1 MSFLD
6 QLAKNLNTQTEFFTQ
21 LSNISKNSR
30 VRTTDKPELEL
41 KQKADV
47 QSSKEAN
54 DSQIKDTQVQNK
66 TKAEEKED
74 FKVEKENFFSTAK
87 KVFKEYKVKADK
99 SVKEKDEPKLQDE
112 LETAD
117 QALDLIFGLVDPQL
131 QAQIELQSLAPKPD
145 LSAALEALEIRPD
158 VKEPDPELLDFFL
171 DRIDLKVSS
180 EIETLTKEIV
190 NLDLNSSEGI
200 AEILEI
206 SNNIENLQNI
216 EKAINEIKTKLESLV
231 NIEVSSI
238 KEKEIRPEVEL
249 LLESKIDTKLSQLK
263 QADTGLSKEI
273 KLELKR
279 EVKSTTSE
287 GIEET
292 IKPEAKIEKELKID
306 LEKASIQ
313 LEQKIVLKQAPKE
326 IKELQITVEETE
338 SSTIKKVLDEVKAS
352 LKQERAVKDLNT
364 NKPETNTN
372 NFNVKV
378 LQESETRISTNKDLN
393 YTKAQVEVL
402 DVKTAGTSDT
412 QQESDFSNDN
422 FETLFPREIK
432 VSNIKIKSLTT
443 PVAIKQLPEVV
454 TKEALDVKPGAKQ
467 EVKMILDPD
476 NLGKMQLSLTREDNQ
491 IHISMVVRTDEAQTK
506 LEQKINDIKA
516 VLKEKGFEA
525 NIEVTKSDT
534 NNSNQSQQNQGNTSQ
549 GNEAKQEQKEKYL
562 NQVPQW
568 ISKDAEKLDF
578 TEALNRAL

>member
-30 VRTTDKPELEL
+30 VRTADKPELEL
-41 KQKADV
+41 KQKTGI

-66 TKAEEKED
+66 TKAEKKED

-99 SVKEKDEPKLQDE
+99 SVKEKEEPKLQDE

-131 QAQIELQSLAPKPD
+131 QAQIELQNLAPKPD
-145 LSAALEALEIRPD
+145 LSAALEALEIKSEA
-158 VKEPDPELLDFFL
+158 KEPDPELLDFFL

-206 SNNIENLQNI
+206 SNNIESLQNI
-216 EKAINEIKTKLESLV
+216 EKAIDDIKTELKALV
-231 NIEVSSI
+231 NIEANSI
-238 KEKEIRPEVEL
+238 KEKEIKPELEL
-249 LLESKIDTKLSQLK
+249 LLESKIDTKLNQLK
-263 QADTGLSKEI
+263 QVDTALSKEI
-273 KLELKR
+273 KLELKT
-279 EVKSTTSE
+279 EVKGTATESL
-287 GIEET
+287 EEA
-292 IKPEAKIEKELKID
+292 IKPEVKIEKID

-326 IKELQITVEETE
+326 AQVTVEEAE
-338 SSTIKKVLDEVKAS
+338 SSDIKKVLDEVKAS
-352 LKQERAVKDLNT
+352 LKQERAAKELNT
-364 NKPETNTN
+364 KKPETNTN

-378 LQESETRISTNKDLN
+378 LQETEVKTNTNKDLN

-402 DVKTAGTSDT
+402 ELKETSSSDT

-422 FETLFPREIK
+422 FETLFHKEIK
-432 VSNIKIKSLTT
+432 VSNIKIKSLTK
-443 PVAIKQLPEVV
+443 PVAIKQMPEVV
-454 TKEALDVKPGAKQ
+454 AKEVQDVKPGAKQ

-476 NLGKMQLSLTREDNQ
+476 NLGRMQLSLTREDNQ
-491 IHISMVVRTDEAQTK
+491 IHISMIVRTDEAQTK

-534 NNSNQSQQNQGNTSQ
+534 NNSNLSQQNQGNTSQ
-549 GNEAKQEQKEKYL
+549 GNEAKEEQKEKYL